1 MSNSITN
8 SLPSFNPYNQPANG
22 YRSESF
28 QQTSEKQKDSQI
40 SLTTA
45 EGDVVTIS
53 SSYVKAMAYAA
64 SAEFAPGMWN
74 QSYTAMSLE
83 SSTFNMSIQ
92 GDLNE
97 EELQDI
103 KHLLQDLKKIAKSF
117 FHGDTEGAMKKALNI
132 GDMGSI
138 AQLSANFSYSEQ
150 ISTTR
155 SVATYQPLPSG
166 NDMPATFKKLQK
178 MVGEDASED
187 FNFADILRARWQQ
200 MLATFDADDEK
211 DAVINAMET
220 ANEDNNTPIAQ
231 QMLARVL
238 ETIEKQ
244 PQLSPFVIPVANHA
258 IEEAAASVAK
268 MKGEEIDP
276 EKLHKN
282 FLKEWKDW
290 MLT

>member
-1 MSNSITN
+1 MSNSITS

-22 YRSESF
+22 YRSESI
-28 QQTSEKQKDSQI
+28 QQTSEQQKDSQI

-53 SSYVKAMAYAA
+53 SSYAKAMAYAA
-64 SAEFAPGMWN
+64 SEEFAPGMWN
-74 QSYTAMSLE
+74 QSFTAMSLE

-117 FHGDTEGAMKKALNI
+117 FHGDTQGAMNKALDI
-132 GDMGSI
+132 GDMGSV
-138 AQLSANFSYSEQ
+138 AQLSASFSYSEQ
-150 ISTTR
+150 ISTTQ
-155 SVATYQPLPSG
+155 SVATYHPLPSG
-166 NDMPATFKKLQK
+166 DIPATFKDLQETI
-178 MVGEDASED
+178 GEDSFED

-200 MLATFDADDEK
+200 MLETFDTDDEK
-211 DAVINAMET
+211 DTVINAMET
-220 ANEDNNTPIAQ
+220 AKGNNNTPVAE
-231 QMLARVL
+231 QMLARIL

-258 IEEAAASVAK
+258 IDEAAAAVS
-268 MKGEEIDP
+268 EIKDQDINP
-276 EKLHKN
+276 KQLQKN
-282 FLKEWKDW
+282 FLNQWKKW

>member
-22 YRSESF
+22 YRAESF
-28 QQTSEKQKDSQI
+28 QQTSENQKDSQI

-53 SSYVKAMAYAA
+53 SSYAKAMAYAA
-64 SAEFAPGMWN
+64 SEEFAPGMWS
-74 QSYTAMSLE
+74 QSSTAMSLE

-117 FHGDTEGAMKKALNI
+117 FHGDTQGAMNKALNI
-132 GDMGSI
+132 GDMGSVT
-138 AQLSANFSYSEQ
+138 QLSASFSYSQQ
-150 ISTTR
+150 ISTTH
-155 SVATYQPLPSG
+155 SIATYQPLPAG
-166 NDMPATFKKLQK
+166 DMPATFKDPQEII
-178 MVGEDASED
+178 GEDSAED
-187 FNFADILRARWQQ
+187 FNFADILKARWQQ
-200 MLATFDADDEK
+200 MLKTFDSDDEK
-211 DAVINAMET
+211 DDVIDEMKT
-220 ANEDNNTPIAQ
+220 ANEDNNTPVAE

-244 PQLSPFVIPVANHA
+244 PQLSPFVIPVANLA
-258 IEEAAASVAK
+258 IDEAAASVS
-268 MKGEEIDP
+268 EIKDQNINP
-276 EKLHKN
+276 NQLHKN
-282 FLKEWKDW
+282 FLNQWKNW